1 MKMPTWTN
9 QSYWSWK
16 RILIAMV
23 ALLVVVSLGRSL
35 LDGSGR
41 NALDVTGRG
50 GGPAGEA
57 PPVKEKPR
65 RVVEFNG
72 KKVPVGGG
80 PVATLNPGLARP
92 GSAIGVNATG
102 FDKGSRVQVLLTIGK
117 NKPKVMAS
125 ARADKYGVVDASFTY
140 PYGAANSGGR
150 QVVTVVQDD
159 GSKAARAELVSQ
171 AGVATAE
178 LSEEVGPPGT
188 PLTVDAEGFM
198 PHEKIHVFWGRIT
211 GAPSAVLRADETGKL
226 QAEPLRVGVGAVGHN
241 TVILMGTK
249 SRTTAMAPFQLLRQ
263 YPSVLTKPFAARAG
277 ETIALTGKGF
287 APNERV
293 LGYFG
298 EVSGPPVITMRAAEN
313 GTIGGVAFKV
323 PYGIKG
329 RQTLVFVGE
338 QSRASTKAGFLAQP
352 YTPTVRTSTWG
363 GLPGTVLN
371 FYAKGF
377 APNEAVHV
385 YVEDELVAAFRVNSR
400 GSASA
405 AGQYQIPADAQK
417 SVTFKLV
424 GARSGGTGT
433 ATVKVDKPEGPVEIP
448 PQPKYKLPKDLRR

>member
-1 MKMPTWTN
+1 MMKMPTWTN

-23 ALLVVVSLGRSL
+23 ALLVVVSLGRSF
-35 LDGSGR
+35 LDGSAR
-41 NALDVTGRG
+41 NALDVGRG
-50 GGPAGEA
+50 GPAKEA
-57 PPVKEKPR
+57 PSREETPQ

-72 KKVPVGGG
+72 KKVPVGSG
-80 PVATLNPGLARP
+80 PIATLNPGLARP
-92 GSAIGVNATG
+92 GSAVNVNATG
-102 FDKGSRVQVLLTIGK
+102 FDKGAQVQVQLTIGK
-117 NKPKVMAS
+117 NKPKVMATD
-125 ARADKYGVVDASFTY
+125 RADKYGVVDASFTY

-150 QVVTVVQDD
+150 QFVTVIQEN
-159 GSKAARAELVSQ
+159 GQKAARAELISQ

-198 PHEKIHVFWGRIT
+198 PHERIHVFWGRIT

-226 QAEPLRVGVGAVGHN
+226 QAEPLRVGVGPVGHN

-249 SRTTAMAPFQLLRQ
+249 SRATAMAPFQLLRQ

-277 ETIALTGKGF
+277 ELISLTGKGF

-298 EVSGPPVITMRAAEN
+298 EVSGPPVITMRAADN
-313 GTIGGVAFKV
+313 GRIGGVAFKV
-323 PYGIKG
+323 PYGLKG

-338 QSRASTKAGFLAQP
+338 QSRASAKAGFLAQP
-352 YTPTVRTSTWG
+352 YTPVVRTSTWG

-385 YVEDELVAAFRVNSR
+385 YVEDELVAAFRVDAR
-400 GSASA
+400 GSAAA
-405 AGQYQIPADAQK
+405 AGKYQIPADAQK
-417 SVTFKLV
+417 SVTFKLI

-433 ATVKVDKPEGPVEIP
+433 VTVKVDKPEGPVQIP
-448 PQPKYKLPKDLRR
+448 PQPKFKLPKDLRR